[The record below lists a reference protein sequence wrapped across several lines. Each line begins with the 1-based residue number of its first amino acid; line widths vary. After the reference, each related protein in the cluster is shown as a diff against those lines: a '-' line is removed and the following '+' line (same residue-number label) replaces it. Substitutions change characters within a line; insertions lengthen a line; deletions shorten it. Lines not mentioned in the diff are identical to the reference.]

1 MRILVIEDDAATAD
15 YIAKGLGEEGYV
27 VDLARNGK
35 DGLFLALNE
44 PFDVIVS
51 DRMLPGPDGLAI
63 LRALRASGITT
74 PVLMLTAL
82 GEVDRRVE
90 GLEAGADDYLAK
102 PFAFAE
108 LRARVRALARRPA
121 PQAEATELTVGDLR
135 MDLLRRSVT
144 RGGRAVELL
153 PTEFRLLEYMM
164 RHPGQVLTRT
174 LLLEKVWD
182 FSFDPT
188 TNVVDVHVS
197 RLRRKLEAGG
207 EAPMIRTVRGAG
219 YILAPP
225 VAPQMA
231 PPGPEGG

>member
-1 MRILVIEDDAATAD
+1 MRILVIEDDATTAD

-27 VDLARNGK
+27 VDVARNGR
-35 DGLFLALNE
+35 DGLYLALNE
-44 PFDVIVS
+44 SFDVIVS

-63 LRALRASGITT
+63 LRALRASNITT

-82 GEVDRRVE
+82 SEVDRRVE

-121 PQAEATELTVGDLR
+121 PQAEVTELAVGDLR
-135 MDLLRRSVT
+135 MDLLRRAVT

-153 PTEFRLLEYMM
+153 PTEFRLLEFMM

-225 VAPQMA
+225 GAEA
-231 PPGPEGG
+231 N